1 MTLIKP
7 QLRYG
12 TNLDSRLR
20 GNDEDWISSAA
31 GYDDTVAAEQR
42 LKLVAGFRGASI
54 ERRGLL

>member
-1 MTLIKP
+1 M
-7 QLRYG
+7 
-12 TNLDSRLR
+12 DSRLR